1 MAGMLIDSGVGY
13 PVIAVF
19 ITTLMMV
26 GIVTLPLERR
36 FFGTRVAVAR
46 NALSLIGAL
55 VIGLTMA
62 SVWSLL

>member
-1 MAGMLIDSGVGY
+1 
-13 PVIAVF
+13 
-19 ITTLMMV
+19 MMV